1 MVYRDDRRY
10 ISQLFRVESAVVEA
24 IEDEIADCPIDWYEP
39 YSEHASPGLKVA
51 VLMSPEGKETDFSFG
66 DAPDASVAPLMD
78 SLPATMEFV
87 AGLGFKVACARLLRL
102 DPGAFVFE
110 HMDHDNSYCRPGTG
124 RLRLH
129 LPIVTSQD
137 AAVVL
142 PGRRI
147 HLKKGHLWKLSPSQ
161 TIHAAYNFSRAPRLH
176 LMFDCFLNDRLGK
189 FVENEYLDLDCQF
202 ELAPLTPPSRQA
214 LMEAAGRAIAQ
225 GRLRDA
231 ELILLSSFCKYDLG
245 SLSSYDLLLD
255 FINRTPALASRRQ
268 YWQDRLQ
275 EVYPMQFNPVTL
287 AVV

>member
-24 IEDEIADCPIDWYEP
+24 IEDEIADCSIDWYEP

-51 VLMSPEGKETDFSFG
+51 ILMSPEGHETDFSFG
-66 DAPDASVAPLMD
+66 DSPGASVAPLMD

-87 AGLGFKVACARLLRL
+87 EGLGFKVACARLLRL

-110 HMDHDNSYCRPGTG
+110 HMDHDNTYCRPGTG

-129 LPIVTSQD
+129 LPIVTTQD

-202 ELAPLTPPSRQA
+202 ELGPLTPPARQA
-214 LMEAAGRAIAQ
+214 LMEAAGRALAQ

-275 EVYPMQFNPVTL
+275 EVYPAQFNPVTL